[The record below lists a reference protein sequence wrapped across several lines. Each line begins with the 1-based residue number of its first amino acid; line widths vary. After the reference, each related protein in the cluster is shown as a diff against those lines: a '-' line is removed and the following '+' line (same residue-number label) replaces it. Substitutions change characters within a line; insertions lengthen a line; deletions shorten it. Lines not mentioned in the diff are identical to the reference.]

1 MRKLF
6 LTVSCIFIAAV
17 AHSATVNWNATA
29 DTGLALANNSA
40 LTQGNLIRLGY
51 FTISDSAVV
60 AAKSNPTTLNNS
72 WRSIADSTVGFG
84 TGFDASFSV
93 ATSPAIL
100 SGADF
105 GHQIYLW
112 TLNAPTVG
120 AATQQAI
127 FYEPAANNSAWSFP
141 GSNAG
146 NVSTTI
152 DIGQAKNPPLGGVY
166 LAGNYQASN
175 AAVTSVFIS
184 AGAPPGVYGAVQ
196 LESVTPV
203 PEPSTFLVGAF
214 AAMAAVGLRKRRQ
227 S

>member
-1 MRKLF
+1 MRKIL
-6 LTVSCIFIAAV
+6 LAITCSVTLSSLHA
-17 AHSATVNWNATA
+17 ATVNWGAIN
-29 DTGLALANNSA
+29 DTGLANASGVALA
-40 LTQGNLIRLGY
+40 QGNLVRLGY

-60 AAKSNPTTLNNS
+60 IAKTNLATLNAA
-72 WRSIADSTVGFG
+72 WKSIADATVGTG
-84 TGFDASFSV
+84 TGADATFTV
-93 ATSPAIL
+93 ATSPAVL

-112 TLNAPTVG
+112 TLNASTVA

-127 FYEPAANNSAWSFP
+127 FYEPAANNSAWTFP
-141 GSNAG
+141 SSNAG
-146 NVSTTI
+146 NLSTTI
-152 DIGQAKNPPLGGVY
+152 DIGQAKTSLGGVF
-166 LAGNYQASN
+166 LAGGYQASN
-175 AAVTSVFIS
+175 ASVS
-184 AGAPPGVYGAVQ
+184 AIFGGPAGAVQ

>member
-6 LTVSCIFIAAV
+6 LTVCCSFTAAV
-17 AHSATVNWNATA
+17 GHSATVNWNATA

-112 TLNAPTVG
+112 VLNAPTIG
-120 AATQQAI
+120 AATQQSI
-127 FYEPAANNSAWSFP
+127 FYEPSANNSSWSFP
-141 GSNAG
+141 ATNAG

-152 DIGQAKNPPLGGVY
+152 DIGQAKTALGGIY

-175 AAVTSVFIS
+175 AAVTSIFVG

-196 LESVTPV
+196 LESVSPV

-214 AAMAAVGLRKRRQ
+214 AAMAGVSLRRRRQ